1 MFKQWNFNTFRCIE
15 LIRSDIIIKY
25 YNILYILKGIHL
37 MVQDCTGKYF
47 QCGGTY
53 KILFKTTYAPFI
65 FNLPLFENCP
75 LKKNSVR
82 PCLVDQPGKKCCH
95 QYICTF
101 EMWFQKFHNKHVSAE
116 DCQLSFI
123 YSGFGVL

>member
-1 MFKQWNFNTFRCIE
+1 MAPSV
-15 LIRSDIIIKY
+15 LISPF
-25 YNILYILKGIHL
+25 LK
-37 MVQDCTGKYF
+37 T
-47 QCGGTY
+47 
-53 KILFKTTYAPFI
+53 A
-65 FNLPLFENCP
+65 P

-101 EMWFQKFHNKHVSAE
+101 EMWFQKFHNKPVSAE

-123 YSGFGVL
+123 YSGFAGL